1 MTFENPK
8 RLIGAIAIATMLG
21 SASVAL
27 ADTASLQMQLEI
39 EETAV
44 LDVSIDSGEVEV
56 VGEDIDHV
64 SIRALIT
71 VDERL
76 SSSDPIKAG
85 SIIGAIKR
93 SPPIEANGDRIVITS
108 LKKRTHQRHVSMTY
122 EILVPRNA
130 KVSVHSDA
138 GNVTVSGVTGPV
150 QATSDSGKVIV
161 AELDVTGSMTSGD

>member
-8 RLIGAIAIATMLG
+8 RLIGVFAIATMLG

-27 ADTASLQMQLEI
+27 ADSASLQMKMEI

-56 VGEDIDHV
+56 VGGDIDHV

-76 SSSDPIKAG
+76 SSSDPLKAG
-85 SIIGAIKR
+85 SVVSAIKR
-93 SPPIEANGDRIVITS
+93 SPPIQIDGDRIMITS
-108 LKKRTHQRHVSMTY
+108 LKKRTHQRYVSMTY

-130 KVSVHSDA
+130 KVSVHSDD

-161 AELDVTGSMTSGD
+161 AELNVPGSRTSGD